1 MQGNIP
7 ESITAPSQQPSL
19 EAQKAEVIASLP
31 DRSAFTWA
39 KAFTFSVLIL
49 TTGALLGLHI
59 FARNAQ
65 ELLQPALTGEA
76 TQGLFSSY
84 VVGLQGRNHL
94 QVAELKT
101 TEEFAISS
109 EKTLLRIFPGGT
121 VEVSAKVPCDIVYH
135 VALKDAEWKFH
146 VRDNGRRLV
155 VIAPEIGFNRPSID
169 LARYELRVDKSS
181 MIRNTEEVKALLQ
194 GQIPAY
200 LEDVGRKNVDSIRDT
215 ARLAIKDFIENWLLN
230 TLKGKDLAQP
240 VVDRVYFKDEQ
251 ALYSPLLIQ
260 PPDSTATERHN

>member
-1 MQGNIP
+1 MQGNSP
-7 ESITAPSQQPSL
+7 EITSAASQQPVL
-19 EAQKAEVIASLP
+19 ESPKTLIADGFP
-31 DRSAFTWA
+31 TKPAFTWA

-49 TTGALLGLHI
+49 TTGALLGLHL
-59 FARNAQ
+59 FVRNAQ
-65 ELLQPALTGEA
+65 ELLKPALTGEA

-94 QVAELKT
+94 QIAELKT
-101 TEEFAISS
+101 TEEFGISS

-146 VRDNGRRLV
+146 VRDNGRRLI
-155 VIAPEIGFNRPSID
+155 VIAPEIGFNRPAID

-181 MIRNTEEVKALLQ
+181 MIRDSDEVKALLQ
-194 GQIPAY
+194 SQIPTY
-200 LEDVGRKNVDSIRDT
+200 LEEVGKKNIDSIRDT
-215 ARLAIKDFIENWLLN
+215 ARLSIKDFIENWLLN

-240 VVDRVYFKDEQ
+240 VVDRVYFKDEH
-251 ALYSPLLIQ
+251 ALYSPLLLLN
-260 PPDSTATERHN
+260 PDSAASERHN